1 MWELELTGW
10 MRRARHRA
18 SRSGFTLIE
27 LLVAMLIVGLLMAIV
42 VPQVRRFRDRA
53 LVATMKSDLRNFA
66 VLEES
71 YFYDRA
77 TYSGDLTAIETW
89 GFQSTSGVTVS
100 INEAT
105 LLGWSAT
112 ATHNRHLIACYI
124 FIGAAAPV
132 GSATVEGSIS
142 CS

>member
-1 MWELELTGW
+1 
-10 MRRARHRA
+10 MRRARRRA
-18 SRSGFTLIE
+18 WRSGFTFPEVLM
-27 LLVAMLIVGLLMAIV
+27 AMLIAGLLMAIV

-53 LVATMKSDLRNFA
+53 LVATMRSDLRNFA

-77 TYSGDLTAIETW
+77 TYSGDLAAIKTW
-89 GFQSTSGVTVS
+89 GFQSSSGVTVS

-112 ATHNRHLIACYI
+112 ATHNLHLIECYI

-132 GSATVEGSIS
+132 GSATVEGSVS